1 MVIER
6 LNKVGIVVAKDCVC
20 LMTKNY
26 STVMGACEFNLDGIV
41 YSQSLRVTV
50 VTVNLTN

>member
-6 LNKVGIVVAKDCVC
+6 LNKVCIVVANDCVC

-41 YSQSLRVTV
+41 YSHIIRVTV
-50 VTVNLTN
+50 VTVNLIN